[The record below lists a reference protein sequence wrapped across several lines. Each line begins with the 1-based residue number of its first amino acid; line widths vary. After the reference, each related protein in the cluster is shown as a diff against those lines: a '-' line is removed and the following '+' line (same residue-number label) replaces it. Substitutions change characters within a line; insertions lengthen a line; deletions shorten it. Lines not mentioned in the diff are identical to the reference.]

1 MTDATASAETVALFE
16 AERRRLTGL
25 AYRML
30 GSLADAEDVLQD
42 AWLRWQ
48 RTDRATVERPAAFLT
63 AVVTRLSLDRLKSAR
78 ARRETY
84 VGSWL
89 PEPLLEGADLAIEP
103 EAEIAADLSVA
114 LLLALERLS
123 PLERA
128 AFLLH
133 DIFEQPFSEVARI
146 LDREEGA
153 CRVLANRARQHVQLD
168 RARFPLPPAEG
179 ERFARAFAAAS
190 KTGDLGELQGLL
202 AENAVL
208 TADGGGKKPAVP
220 RPMVGRGPIARFF
233 ARIAAAPNVPPVR
246 RRRFLPINGLPGFL
260 TEYADGH
267 LQTTALEIEGGRIAA
282 IYVVRNPDKL
292 ERLRVL
298 LDEDADSR
306 SP

>member
-1 MTDATASAETVALFE
+1 MTTDGALALFE
-16 AERRRLTGL
+16 QERRRLTGL

-48 RTDRATVERPAAFLT
+48 KADRATVDNSAAFLT

-84 VGSWL
+84 VGPWL

-133 DIFEQPFSEVARI
+133 DIFEQPFAEVARI

-168 RARFPLPPAEG
+168 RARFPLPREEG
-179 ERFARAFAAAS
+179 ERYARAFAAAS
-190 KTGDLGELQGLL
+190 KSGDLGELQGLL

-208 TADGGGKKPAVP
+208 TADGGGKKPAAS
-220 RPMVGRGPIARFF
+220 RPVVGRDAVAEFF
-233 ARIAAAPNVPPVR
+233 AKIAAATNFPQVR
-246 RRRFLPINGLPGFL
+246 RRRFLPVNGLPGFL
-260 TEYADGH
+260 TEYDDGH
-267 LQTTALEIEGGRIAA
+267 LQTTAFDIDAGRISA

-292 ERLRVL
+292 ERLRPL
-298 LDEDADSR
+298 LDDG
-306 SP
+306 

>member
-1 MTDATASAETVALFE
+1 MSEAGTLAPFE
-16 AERRRLTGL
+16 RERRRLTGL

-48 RTDRATVERPAAFLT
+48 ATRRETVENPSAFLT
-63 AVVTRLSLDRLKSAR
+63 AVVTRLALDRLKSAR

-84 VGSWL
+84 VGPWL
-89 PEPLLEGADLAIEP
+89 PEPLVEGADLAIEP

-133 DIFEQPFSEVARI
+133 DIFELPFGEVGRI
-146 LDREEGA
+146 LGREPGA

-168 RARFPLPPAEG
+168 RPRFQVSRDEG
-179 ERFARAFAAAS
+179 ERYARAFAAAS
-190 KTGDLGELQGLL
+190 GAGDLGALRGLL
-202 AENAVL
+202 AEGVVL
-208 TADGGGKKPAVP
+208 TSDGGGKKAAI
-220 RPMVGRGPIARFF
+220 RQPMTGRDPVARFF
-233 ARIAAAPNVPPVR
+233 VRLSNAPKLPPIR
-246 RRRFLPINGLPGFL
+246 QQRFLVINGLPGFL
-260 TEYADGH
+260 TEHADGH
-267 LQTTALEIEGGRIAA
+267 LQTTAFDIEDGRIAA

-292 ERLRVL
+292 ERLRPL
-298 LDEDADSR
+298 LDA
-306 SP
+306 P

>member
-1 MTDATASAETVALFE
+1 MSDSEVLALFE
-16 AERRRLTGL
+16 QERRRLTGL

-48 RTDRATVERPAAFLT
+48 KADRASVDNPAAFLT

-84 VGSWL
+84 VGPWL

-133 DIFEQPFSEVARI
+133 DIFERPFSEVARI

-168 RARFPLPPAEG
+168 RVRFPLRGDEG
-179 ERFARAFAAAS
+179 ERYARAFATAA
-190 KTGDLGELQGLL
+190 KAGDFSALQGLL

-208 TADGGGKKPAVP
+208 TADGGGKKAAIP
-220 RPMVGRGPIARFF
+220 RPMNGRDAIARFF
-233 ARIAAAPNVPPVR
+233 ARIASAPKLPAVR
-246 RRRFLPINGLPGFL
+246 RQRFLAINGLPGFL
-260 TEYADGH
+260 TEFEGGD
-267 LQTTALEIEGGRIAA
+267 LQTTALEIADGRITAL
-282 IYVVRNPDKL
+282 YVVRNPDKL
-292 ERLRVL
+292 ERLRGL
-298 LDEDADSR
+298 LEGPST
-306 SP
+306 